1 MSGDDDQPIVSLRL
15 LVAGLVSAIV
25 ANVLV
30 IWLLIDMGS
39 FAFAGNVVTIFI
51 CIGAIYLIRIRR
63 NMR

>member
-1 MSGDDDQPIVSLRL
+1 MSDDDQPIVSLRL
-15 LVAGLVSAIV
+15 LVAGLVCAIV

-39 FAFAGNVVTIFI
+39 FAFAGNVATIFI